1 MTNQFGKCTSAEMA
15 GLDVVM
21 IEQASCLLGSSSTLE
36 EEVSLSAMRTFSP
49 PEKGGFGFND
59 VQPLK

>member
-1 MTNQFGKCTSAEMA
+1 MA

-21 IEQASCLLGSSSTLE
+21 IEKASCLLGSSSIL
-36 EEVSLSAMRTFSP
+36 EEVSLSAVRTFSP
-49 PEKGGFGFND
+49 PEKGGFGFN